1 MALINRV
8 RVAWTG
14 IPAGPGVSTFYFA
27 AGTVPGGSLRTLFTD
42 FQNHIPTGITI
53 VFPTVGDQL
62 ESTTGVIAGSWTAGP
77 TTEVA
82 GLAAAAP
89 YSAVS
94 GMCIDW
100 LTASVVGG
108 RRPMGR
114 TFFVPLATTVY
125 QNNGTI
131 LDSFLTVARAAA
143 STFVTAMG
151 SNFVVYSRP
160 NAALA
165 RPGAASPVVSSKVPD
180 KAVVLRSRRD

>member
-8 RVAWTG
+8 RVVWSGFTG
-14 IPAGPGVSTFYFA
+14 GPGVSTFYFA

-53 VFPTVGDQL
+53 SFPVVGDQL

-77 TTEVA
+77 TSDVA
-82 GLAAAAP
+82 GLAASAP
-89 YSAVS
+89 YSGVS

-100 LTASVVGG
+100 LTSSVVGG

-114 TFFVPLATTVY
+114 TFFVPLANTVY
-125 QNNGTI
+125 QTNGSI
-131 LDSFLTVARAAA
+131 LDSFLVTARAAA
-143 STFVTAMG
+143 ATFVTAMG

-165 RPGAASPVVSSKVPD
+165 RPGAASAVVGSKVPD